1 MKYKRGEL
9 LKIKKGANDC
19 LAQNYRWA
27 AHEDGFYKD
36 FLLAFILDSNNEPLK
51 CVSFPPDESFVII
64 ICSKIKP
71 KLRGRVQVCHPDAG
85 IFYISPDLVEGI
97 KPNEK

>member
-27 AHEDGFYKD
+27 DHEGGF
-36 FLLAFILDSNNEPLK
+36 LAFILDSNNDTQK

-71 KLRGRVQVCHPDAG
+71 KLRGRIQVCHSDAG